1 MSLYARILHCLL
13 LVTGA
18 ATLDACADS
27 IQSFEELELYA
38 QAIQKKYANASV
50 VSDLRWE
57 RNMADGS
64 EGTVPRDQV
73 FENACLL
80 LRDALVSREF
90 TDSIKAGDSGRIILV
105 LKVLALSY
113 RGNGRTKYAYEM
125 MHLIHNL
132 THVWS
137 PAIR

>member
-1 MSLYARILHCLL
+1 
-13 LVTGA
+13 
-18 ATLDACADS
+18 
-27 IQSFEELELYA
+27 
-38 QAIQKKYANASV
+38 
-50 VSDLRWE
+50 
-57 RNMADGS
+57 MADGS
-64 EGTVPRDQV
+64 EDIVSGDHA

-90 TDSIKAGDSGRIILV
+90 TDSIKAGDSGRIVLV

-125 MHLIHNL
+125 IHLIHNL
-132 THVWS
+132 THVWP